1 MPPVMPTLLRPLLAL
16 VLCAA
21 VLAGAFAPPAHAQSA
36 GGDDIE
42 AEGPITALG
51 DSSLT
56 VGGLTFVVTP
66 QTDIHDDDDLPL
78 AFADLTLGLVV
89 EVEGYD
95 DAGTLVATEIEVDD
109 EQGGDGDEIEA
120 EGLVVARTDSSLT
133 VGGLTFGVTAQ
144 TVIVDDDDQPVPF
157 SAITVGLRVE
167 VDGRLLA
174 GGAVVA
180 TEIEIDH
187 DGDGDD
193 GDIEIE
199 GLIESLGAD
208 AMTVRGI
215 AFALTDATVVVGDDD
230 QPLTLADLAVGLRVE
245 VDGRYEADGSLT
257 ALRVEI
263 EDFDDDEI
271 ELTGAIEALSDT
283 SLTVAAT
290 GFAVTPQTVVLDR
303 NRQPIAFA
311 SLALGQIVE
320 VKGTVAADG
329 RYVATRIKLEDG
341 GAGDGEI
348 EVRAALDAVTDSVA
362 VVVGRPFVVTPQ
374 TVVRNGSDQPVALA
388 SLPLGQPVEVRAR
401 RAADGSLVALVIE
414 QEDGPATAVRL
425 RADVTAVSADSLSVL
440 GVAFDAAG
448 ATMTGLDGQPTTLAS
463 VRIGQS
469 VRVTGTATATGF
481 TATAVEILRGA
492 QAAGRV
498 ASTSAGAFALPGVTV
513 ATTAATLFVD
523 ERGAFVAPSA
533 VASGATVRVFGT
545 ATSAGLDA
553 RRVVVLDAA
562 ILVAGEA
569 APEAALAME
578 APFPNP
584 ATAGATLRYT
594 LSASA
599 TVAVAV
605 YDALGRVVLRIDAG
619 NTPAGRHETRLD
631 TSRLPAGL
639 YLVRLTTDGRPAAT
653 QTLTVV
659 R

>member
-1 MPPVMPTLLRPLLAL
+1 MPPAMPTLLRPLLAL

-21 VLAGAFAPPAHAQSA
+21 ALAGTFVAPPAHAQST
-36 GGDDIE
+36 GDDIE

-66 QTDIHDDDDLPL
+66 QTDIHDDDDNPL
-78 AFADLTLGLVV
+78 AFADLTLGLFV
-89 EVEGYD
+89 EVEGFD
-95 DAGTLVATEIEVDD
+95 DGGTLVATEIEVEEDH
-109 EQGGDGDEIEA
+109 GGDGDEIEA

-133 VGGLTFGVTAQ
+133 VGGLTFGVTAS
-144 TVIVDDDDQPVPF
+144 TVIVDDDDEPVPF

-167 VDGRLLA
+167 VEGRLLA
-174 GGAVVA
+174 SGALVA
-180 TEIEIDH
+180 TEIEIDDDDD
-187 DGDGDD
+187 DG
-193 GDIEIE
+193 GDIEVE
-199 GLIESLGAD
+199 GLIESLDEGT
-208 AMTVRGI
+208 MTVRGI

-230 QPLTLADLAVGLRVE
+230 EPLTLADLAVGLRVE
-245 VDGRYEADGSLT
+245 VDGRYETDGSLT
-257 ALRVEI
+257 ALRVEL
-263 EDFDDDEI
+263 EDFGDDEI
-271 ELTGAIEALSDT
+271 EITGAIEALSDT

-290 GFAVTPQTVVLDR
+290 DFAVTPQTVVLDR
-303 NRQPIAFA
+303 NRLPIPFA
-311 SLALGQIVE
+311 SLALGQTVE

-341 GAGDGEI
+341 AAGDGEI

-362 VVVGRPFVVTPQ
+362 VVVGRPFVVTPA
-374 TVVRNGSDQPVALA
+374 TLVRGDDDQPVALA
-388 SLPLGQPVEVRAR
+388 SLPLGLPVEVRAR

-448 ATMTGLDGQPTTLAS
+448 ATVTGLDGQPTTLAS
-463 VRIGQS
+463 VSVGQS
-469 VRVTGTATATGF
+469 VRVTGAATATGF
-481 TATAVEILRGA
+481 TASAVEILRGA

-513 ATTAATLFVD
+513 ATTAATLFLD
-523 ERGAFVAPSA
+523 EDGAFVAPSA
-533 VASGATVRVFGT
+533 VTSGATVRVFGT

-553 RRVVVLDAA
+553 SRVVVLDAA
-562 ILVAGEA
+562 TVVAGEA
-569 APEAALAME
+569 APEAAFALD

-584 ATAGATLRYT
+584 ATASATLRYT
-594 LSASA
+594 LGASA
-599 TVAVAV
+599 AVAVAV
-605 YDALGRVVLRIDAG
+605 YDALGRVVLRVDAG
-619 NTPAGRHETRLD
+619 AALAGRHETRID

-639 YLVRLTTDGRPAAT
+639 YLVRLTTDGQPAAT